1 MTFWIILVVLCLAAI
16 AFVVW
21 PLYRRTKRFTP
32 LLATVIVLTAV
43 VSAGLYQQIGSPGIP
58 SGRGGQDAHGVKE
71 AIESLQ
77 ARLANEPED
86 IGGWKML
93 GRSYMSI
100 QNFGGAVTA
109 FEKAMELESGRN
121 AQTLVDLAMALLQ
134 RDQTDIVGR
143 PASLLESALALD
155 PNNPAAL
162 FYGGAGAAN
171 RGDTE
176 TAASRW
182 EVLLGLNPPAEILP
196 VLNQRIAEWRGRPVP
211 TVQPSPE
218 SAQPPQSAAPDDAVV
233 VARVSLSEAAS
244 AALQSD
250 AFVFIIARD
259 PAAPSPPI
267 AVVRRR
273 LSELPADI
281 ALGDGQSMVAG
292 RELSGF
298 DEFELVAR
306 VSLSGGPGATTGDW
320 FGSLIVKPSEKE
332 SVSLTIDQ
340 QVP

>member
-16 AFVVW
+16 AFVAW
-21 PLYRRTKRFTP
+21 PLYRRTERFTP
-32 LLATVIVLTAV
+32 LLAAVIVLTAV
-43 VSAGLYQQIGSPGIP
+43 LSAGLYQQVGNPGIP
-58 SGRGGQDAHGVKE
+58 SGRAGQDAHGMNE

-77 ARLANEPED
+77 ARLANEPDD

-100 QNFGGAVTA
+100 QNYGGAVTA
-109 FEKAMELESGRN
+109 FEKAMELESGQN

-143 PASLLESALALD
+143 PAGLLESALALD

-182 EVLLGLNPPAEILP
+182 EILLGLNPPAELLP
-196 VLNQRIAEWRGRPVP
+196 VLNQRIAEWRGQPLP
-211 TVQPSPE
+211 TPQAPAP
-218 SAQPPQSAAPDDAVV
+218 AQMAQAAPPGDAVV
-233 VARVSLSEAAS
+233 VARVSLSEQAQAAM
-244 AALQSD
+244 QSD
-250 AFVFIIARD
+250 APVFVIARD
-259 PAAPSPPI
+259 PAQPSPPI

-292 RELSGF
+292 RELSAF
-298 DEFELVAR
+298 QEFELVAR
-306 VSLSGGPGATTGDW
+306 VSLSGGPGATSGDW
-320 FGSLIVKPSEKE
+320 FGSLIVKPAESD
-332 SVSLTIDQ
+332 SVSLTIDK